1 MTPKTLQDGEIIDL
15 YFSRDESAIAASQ
28 DKYGAYCFV
37 IANNILANDQDS
49 EECVNDVWVTSWG
62 LMPPERPTRL
72 GAFFGGITRNKA
84 FDRYKHNT
92 AKKRVG
98 VALPLEELAE
108 CASDESVEDEARR
121 DEIIRIING
130 FLRDLSPR
138 DCDMFVCR
146 YYHAYSIESI
156 AQAFALKEN
165 HVRTI
170 LSRTRAALRAHLER
184 RGYL

>member
-1 MTPKTLQDGEIIDL
+1 MTQKVLEDSEIIEL
-15 YFSRDESAIAASQ
+15 YFDRDERAIASSQ

-37 IANNILANDQDS
+37 IANNILANAEDS

-72 GAFFGGITRNKA
+72 GAFFGGIARNKA
-84 FDRYKHNT
+84 YDRYKHNT
-92 AKKRVG
+92 AQKRAG
-98 VALPLEELAE
+98 AALPLEELAE
-108 CASDESVEDEARR
+108 CASDESVEDTVRR

-130 FLRDLSPR
+130 FLRSLSER
-138 DCDMFVCR
+138 DCDMFVLR
-146 YYHAYSIESI
+146 YYHAYSTESI
-156 AQAFALKEN
+156 AKAFGLKEN